1 MCHPNIGENK
11 TIHSIQQKTCTV
23 HVQLEPQLAYGKCP
37 EVGLNE
43 VKNTCLFHLLQLI
56 EDVINIIYKISVKL
70 DNITMSL

>member
-1 MCHPNIGENK
+1 MFNLNHNSLMGSVLK
-11 TIHSIQQKTCTV
+11 WD
-23 HVQLEPQLAYGKCP
+23 
-37 EVGLNE
+37 LNE